1 LATATT
7 TKMDLSDDHSEIQ
20 FMQLSEIQFS
30 SIADFMQD
38 MAAFGRSEKKRKTP
52 AGSDSFFL

>member
-38 MAAFGRSEKKRKTP
+38 MAEF
-52 AGSDSFFL
+52 